1 MMFVTFVLSAFAGT
15 PVVADRPI
23 VATAAASGTSAAP
36 SIPYTR
42 YELPNG
48 LQVILVEDHRLP
60 QVVVDTWYRVG
71 SKDEAPGRS
80 GFAHMFEHLMFMGTF
95 RLPGGGFDQMME
107 SHGGWNNAWTMEDA
121 TNYYDVGPPN
131 LLETFLWMEADRMQ
145 QLGQATNQEKL
156 DLQREVVRNERRQT
170 SEDRPYGMVEME
182 VTTAM
187 YPAGHPYAHT
197 VIGTHEDL
205 QAASVADVQGFFATW
220 YVPNNASLVVAGDFN
235 PAEVKP
241 IIERYFGVLQRG
253 TLPARV
259 APSEVK
265 VPQKTDVSITDQVDF
280 PQLNLFWHSPKKFQ
294 AGDAEME
301 MVADVLGDGE
311 SSRLYRTLVDGGLA
325 QDYSVYQY
333 GLEYDGLFVLS
344 VTAMEGV
351 SLETIETAVKAELAA
366 LANTPPTADEMERVR
381 NQRKVSQLFELEP
394 LQNRAE
400 SLNRYWAYTG
410 TPEWLALDIAR
421 YSDAKP
427 EALSAAV
434 AQYLKPELAAR
445 ITVLPEAAK

>member
-1 MMFVTFVLSAFAGT
+1 MMLLSCALLGYATVGHAT
-15 PVVADRPI
+15 TLALPDSTVADP
-23 VATAAASGTSAAP
+23 AAANPT
-36 SIPYTR
+36 IPYTR

-170 SEDRPYGMVEME
+170 SEDRPYGMVEIE

-187 YPAGHPYAHT
+187 YPSGHPYAHS
-197 VIGTHEDL
+197 VIGSHEDL

-241 IIERYFGVLQRG
+241 LIERYFGVLQRG

-259 APSEVK
+259 PPAD
-265 VPQKTDVSITDQVDF
+265 VPIAQKANVSITDQVDY

-333 GLEYDGLFVLS
+333 GLEYDGLFALS

-351 SLETIETAVKAELAA
+351 SLETIETAVKAELKA

-381 NQRKVSQLFELEP
+381 NQRKVSQLFDLEP

-421 YSDAKP
+421 YANAKP

-445 ITVLPEAAK
+445 ITVLPEASK